1 MTNLNAAASFQ
12 IPGGPTLAV
21 AATLA
26 IEAYDRI
33 DVTVAPGA
41 SDKVVEIQPGAAG
54 RVQLLVI
61 KSSLYDAKISYT
73 VSDGTDDSDPVTL
86 DAPQTFIGAGA
97 VGLFGIDPPSL
108 LKFSNAFT
116 GPDPTKEARIEI
128 LVGRDA
134 TP

>member
-12 IPGGPTLAV
+12 VPGGPTLAV
-21 AATLA
+21 TATLA

-33 DVTVAPGA
+33 DVTVAPGDA
-41 SDKVVEIQPGAAG
+41 DKAVEIQPGAAG
-54 RVQLLVI
+54 RMRLLVI
-61 KSSLYDAKISYT
+61 KSSLYDANITYT
-73 VSDGTDDSDPVTL
+73 VSDGTTDSDAVTL
-86 DAPQTFIGAGA
+86 DAPQTFMGSGA
-97 VGLFGIDPPSL
+97 VGLFGIDPPSI
-108 LKFSNAFT
+108 LKFSNDFT